1 MSLIWRDQ
9 IVTSLG
15 QTLSWRDKISHI
27 CAVRVLLSK

>member
-27 CAVRVLLSK
+27 LRGACAVK